1 METTAITE
9 ISENAVETTAITTI
23 PTELDVNAV
32 NQFVHVGTGLIF
44 AVLAWT
50 VGKYAYRFFKLF
62 F

>member
-9 ISENAVETTAITTI
+9 YSENAVETTATTTI
-23 PTELDVNAV
+23 PVELDVTAIN
-32 NQFVHVGTGLIF
+32 NFVHVCTGLIF

>member
-1 METTAITE
+1 METTAVTE
-9 ISENAVETTAITTI
+9 YSENAVETTATTTI
-23 PTELDVNAV
+23 PVDLDVNAI
-32 NQFVHVGTGLIF
+32 NQFVHCGTGLIF

>member
-1 METTAITE
+1 METTALAEKTVE
-9 ISENAVETTAITTI
+9 AVVTTATTI
-23 PTELDVNAV
+23 PVDLDVNAI